1 MHPEQLGLRDQVP
14 EEDDGVVG
22 PGVNDPVPAP
32 DAARHD
38 ARLALPLGNEVVR
51 DARDPEPGPHGRHD
65 PEADGRVPRPGDE
78 QVLVPVE
85 ARDGVLVHQAR
96 PRYSTQLHVVQMP
109 VSGYSAGETLLL
121 VRSNPNSKIDYSNG
135 SPFKI
140 LHLRTETKNVKYVS
154 EDFF

>member
-1 MHPEQLGLRDQVP
+1 
-14 EEDDGVVG
+14 
-22 PGVNDPVPAP
+22 
-32 DAARHD
+32 
-38 ARLALPLGNEVVR
+38 
-51 DARDPEPGPHGRHD
+51 
-65 PEADGRVPRPGDE
+65 
-78 QVLVPVE
+78 VE